1 MIIYFKNKTEK
12 AIIIE
17 FGNDKIRING
27 GKQIKID
34 SETNRMSFNC
44 FLDETSTFKYLP
56 LTKSV
61 IVEYD
66 FVLNALYD
74 LIFNSDVCEINLEV
88 KQVKGMNLDCYRF
101 IDLHISDGNVNNKE
115 FFVNDEIT
123 VKKQLYA
130 VQQREAKLEKKFKVA
145 DIFQSICY
153 IGIPAIIILFG
164 VWYYL
169 DLLTDLCILIPLT
182 IVSIIVGLIIK
193 KAISKFSNKLDKLNS
208 KFEKNTNKYVNV
220 NSFFDKSYI
229 HSVLFVS

>member
-88 KQVKGMNLDCYRF
+88 KQVF

-169 DLLTDLCILIPLT
+169 DLLTALCILIPLT